1 MILKTSEF
9 VFKIIF
15 YFSEGRSHLA
25 TDATSVAQR
34 NECTDSLASLPER
47 SYAEFPRIF
56 STNKQGG

>member
-25 TDATSVAQR
+25 TDATS
-34 NECTDSLASLPER
+34 R
-47 SYAEFPRIF
+47 SKAETSAACLVVSR
-56 STNKQGG
+56 